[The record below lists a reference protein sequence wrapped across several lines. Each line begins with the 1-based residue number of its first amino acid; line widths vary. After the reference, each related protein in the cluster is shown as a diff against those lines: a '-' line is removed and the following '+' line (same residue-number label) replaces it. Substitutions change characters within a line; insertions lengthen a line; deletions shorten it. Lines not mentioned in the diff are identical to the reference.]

1 MLSPPSGSSYGARAS
16 RPGVARSDNFSWFWP
31 SGYHAGVF
39 GVAGRRA
46 AEILV
51 GLFALLGFV
60 CVPLG
65 QKTGLQ
71 HMLAIGSSPAVEEAA
86 LELWNATQRARERVS
101 RGFGQPSQPAPAP
114 RGSANPR
121 PELPKLGQP

>member
-1 MLSPPSGSSYGARAS
+1 MPH
-16 RPGVARSDNFSWFWP
+16 NFSWIP
-31 SGYHAGVF
+31 RPDYDGPVF

-71 HMLAIGSSPAVEEAA
+71 HLMAIGSSPAVAEAS
-86 LELWNATQRARERVS
+86 LELWGAAQRARERVTRS
-101 RGFGQPSQPAPAP
+101 LVEQSHPAPP
-114 RGSANPR
+114 SPPSAQPR
-121 PELPKLGQP
+121 PQLPKLGQR

>member
-1 MLSPPSGSSYGARAS
+1 MAT
-16 RPGVARSDNFSWFWP
+16 
-31 SGYHAGVF
+31 VF

-46 AEILV
+46 TEILV

-71 HMLAIGSSPAVEEAA
+71 HLIAIGSTPAVGEAA
-86 LELWNATQRARERVS
+86 LELWNAAQRARERVT
-101 RGFGQPSQPAPAP
+101 RGFGEQARPGPTPAGSGGPQP
-114 RGSANPR
+114 RV
-121 PELPKLGQP
+121 PKLGQR

>member
-1 MLSPPSGSSYGARAS
+1 
-16 RPGVARSDNFSWFWP
+16 
-31 SGYHAGVF
+31 VF

-65 QKTGLQ
+65 KKTGLQ
-71 HMLAIGSSPAVEEAA
+71 HLLAIGSTPAVSEAA
-86 LELWNATQRARERVS
+86 VELWNAAQRARERVTQ
-101 RGFGQPSQPAPAP
+101 GLVQPMAPTPVAPA
-114 RGSANPR
+114 SASPR
-121 PELPKLGQP
+121 PEVPKLGRR